1 MLMQVNGTYSIQ
13 YQTPM
18 KHSTAHKQVEY
29 VDSLLRRMCVF
40 VEQFQKSDYGGVSL
54 ICGSG

>member
-29 VDSLLRRMCVF
+29 VDSLLRQICVF
-40 VEQFQKSDYGGVSL
+40 VEQF
-54 ICGSG
+54 